1 MTTTHSSPADSTII
15 SDHEEIAKQAHKLWT
30 EAGEPQ
36 GRDEEFWLEAEHYW
50 WWHLNEQQS
59 DAPTTAVSALSELL
73 HEPQSTRRSFG
84 QGFTSTRKKS
94 A

>member
-1 MTTTHSSPADSTII
+1 MNTTHASPADSTVI
-15 SDHEEIAKQAHKLWT
+15 SDHEEIAKQAHKLWL

-50 WWHLNEQQS
+50 LHLNDQQS
-59 DAPTTAVSALSELL
+59 DAPTTALSTLSELL
-73 HEPQSTRRSFG
+73 HGPQSTRRSFG